1 MASAGGYDLRP
12 CSPLSK
18 IMDYRAFIIGEDGH
32 VNGRVDLL
40 CENGT
45 EAVEKA
51 KQLVD
56 GDDIE
61 FWHRDHS
68 IARFRHNEPSG

>member
-1 MASAGGYDLRP
+1 
-12 CSPLSK
+12 
-18 IMDYRAFIIGEDGH
+18 MDYRAFIIGEDGH
-32 VNGRVDLL
+32 VKGREDLL
-40 CENGT
+40 CENET

-61 FWHRDHS
+61 LGHRDHR